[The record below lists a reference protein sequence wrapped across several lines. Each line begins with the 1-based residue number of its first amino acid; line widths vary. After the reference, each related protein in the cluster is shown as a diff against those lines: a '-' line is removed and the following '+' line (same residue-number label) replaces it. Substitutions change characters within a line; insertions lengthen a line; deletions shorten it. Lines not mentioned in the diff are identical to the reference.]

1 MPCKQM
7 MSFHSISRNML
18 SIDILLREMNA
29 NMEAAA
35 SNRLAP
41 VVPLLHRRVHA
52 PAFLLWERRCMYPHN
67 HQCRMMS
74 TRQNSHGLSERKIA
88 ISATCHSGIQ
98 PMSGHETAR
107 DHSQEQPSVCT
118 HCTFWDTLCGVPGI
132 ADTTIAFSSP
142 LTSNLRHLGGINS
155 LDRTSNTC

>member
-41 VVPLLHRRVHA
+41 VVPLLHRRVRA
-52 PAFLLWERRCMYPHN
+52 PAFLLWDRRCMYPHN

-88 ISATCHSGIQ
+88 ISANCHSGIQ
-98 PMSGHETAR
+98 PMSGYETAR
-107 DHSQEQPSVCT
+107 DHSTRHPSICT
-118 HCTFWDTLCGVPGI
+118 QRTLWDTLFGVASI
-132 ADTTIAFSSP
+132 ADTTIAFSSS
-142 LTSNLRHLGGINS
+142 LTSDLRHLGVITS
-155 LDRTSNTC
+155 LIRSSNTC